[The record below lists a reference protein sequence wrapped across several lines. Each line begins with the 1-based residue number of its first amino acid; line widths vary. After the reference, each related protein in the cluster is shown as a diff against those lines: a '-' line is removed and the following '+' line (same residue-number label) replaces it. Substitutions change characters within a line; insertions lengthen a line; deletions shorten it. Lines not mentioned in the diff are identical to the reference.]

1 MVQQWLAPPK
11 KHQESLYYQ
20 NQTMNY
26 ASKKE
31 KKHQMMYQKKNGI
44 NFDPPPTK
52 NGFPWANRGYRYD
65 ETTSWSI
72 PLSPTTPRCTP
83 GTWWRWCLERCD
95 RQTLIHP
102 SLGPRLAH
110 GKMKVLNPKNRVFPT
125 IGGKPPKWM
134 VKIMENPIKMD
145 DLGGK
150 PTILGNP
157 QYMG

>member
-31 KKHQMMYQKKNGI
+31 KKHQMMYQKKMHQI
-44 NFDPPPTK
+44 FDPPPK
-52 NGFPWANRGYRYD
+52 KKMGPNELSRLSIWFP
-65 ETTSWSI
+65 
-72 PLSPTTPRCTP
+72 
-83 GTWWRWCLERCD
+83 
-95 RQTLIHP
+95 H
-102 SLGPRLAH
+102 LGPSHYRQPHSDAH
-110 GKMKVLNPKNRVFPT
+110 LGRGGGGASSDATGKRWYILPLDPKCPWKMKVLNPKNRVFPT